1 MARVKNTK
9 ALVAAALPL
18 GLALSEAS
26 QAETAPS
33 AASAEVVVRDL
44 TLDDAGRA
52 VPVRVFAPASGCTN
66 CTLLIFSH
74 GANASYSRY
83 DVLLKDWAARGY
95 VVAAPQHVDSE
106 EHPRRDDYKTADG
119 RLLRM
124 RDYAVV
130 DAAFTPNAPQ
140 QFASLSFS
148 GTVVAAGHS
157 YGALIAQIAGGARIQ
172 RPDGDFT
179 RNWRTPKA
187 VIAISPPATIAGFTS
202 LDGWSHVSVPQLVVT
217 GTTDVLPGFVDDWR
231 RHLDSFAAARP
242 GLGFALIFEG
252 MDHNF
257 NGAYCRI
264 TPEGAKAA
272 PQVARLNAAIDH
284 FIRKAVG
291 GSLPSAADWVK
302 TQSFDGP
309 DADGVEAR
317 AN

>member
-1 MARVKNTK
+1 MARAQITK
-9 ALVAAALPL
+9 ALAVAAFPL
-18 GLALSEAS
+18 GLALSETS

-33 AASAEVVVRDL
+33 AAATEVAIHDL

-74 GANASYSRY
+74 GANASYRRY

-130 DAAFTPNAPQ
+130 DAAFRPNAPQ
-140 QFASLSFS
+140 QFAGLSFS

-172 RPDGDFT
+172 RAGGDFK
-179 RNWRTPKA
+179 RVWRTPKA
-187 VIAISPPATIAGFTS
+187 IIAISPPAIIPGFTS
-202 LDGWSHVSVPQLVVT
+202 LEGWSHVSVPQLVVT

-272 PQVARLNAAIDH
+272 PQVARLNAAINH

-291 GSLPSAADWVK
+291 DSLPSAADWVK
-302 TQSFDGP
+302 TQSFGGP
-309 DADGVEAR
+309 GAGGVEAR